1 MKVFLVAMAGF
12 AVLASGCASS
22 LKTFGGDGKPS
33 VGIPIG
39 TPVLV
44 KITAETTFK
53 GTANAPENEVAKYC
67 LSEKNEELKFM
78 ALGER
83 SYIEFIPAPLGKGE
97 FTIEFNDEGVLKK
110 VTLNSDATAGVDKVN
125 SLLGTVLP
133 YLAAPK
139 PTAAATLEAAGA
151 KVDESAQKMK
161 EKLCLKT
168 ETKIISIE
176 RAVICDEKTPCK

>member
-1 MKVFLVAMAGF
+1 MVGIVL
-12 AVLASGCASS
+12 LASGCASS
-22 LKTFGGDGKPS
+22 LKTFDGKGNS
-33 VGIPIG
+33 SKGIPIG

-53 GTANAPENEVAKYC
+53 GTANATENEVAKYC

-83 SYIEFIPAPLGKGE
+83 SYIAFDPAPLGKGE
-97 FTIEFNDEGVLKK
+97 FIIEFNDDGVLKK
-110 VTLNSDATAGVDKVN
+110 VSLNSDATAGVDKVN

-139 PTAAATLEAAGA
+139 PTAESVMEAAAA

-168 ETKIISIE
+168 ETKIISVE
-176 RAVICDEKTPCK
+176 RAVICDGKTSCK